1 MPEKTFRSNFPQKP
15 QICGTQTA
23 VVTGPKGEE
32 IFTDYQGRV
41 KVKFHWDKGEFN
53 DSRSS
58 CWVRVAQPW
67 AGQNWGM
74 LA

>member
-1 MPEKTFRSNFPQKP
+1 M
-15 QICGTQTA
+15 
-23 VVTGPKGEE
+23 
-32 IFTDYQGRV
+32 FTDYQGRV